1 MDRVFLWSQSD
12 LFSHQL
18 INQYSHLLHSQLQVQ
33 GGVRQTV
40 EENIKQVQLL
50 NNFPILFLKKSMH
63 AHPTRVRHMTKHF
76 HITSKNICFCPKGYN
91 DPKKTDLKNH

>member
-1 MDRVFLWSQSD
+1 MTFYNFLQTGTPAFPHVDRVFLWSQSD

-50 NNFPILFLKKSMH
+50 NNFPILF
-63 AHPTRVRHMTKHF
+63 
-76 HITSKNICFCPKGYN
+76 
-91 DPKKTDLKNH
+91 

>member
-40 EENIKQVQLL
+40 EENIKQLQRL
-50 NNFPILFLKKSMH
+50 NNLSFFLKKKACM
-63 AHPTRVRHMTKHF
+63 PTDP
-76 HITSKNICFCPKGYN
+76 ICP
-91 DPKKTDLKNH
+91 LSQI